1 MRPFLSSPVVLRPLR
16 PLLMLSLLLV
26 GLLAGGCSVLP
37 AQADDA
43 AVTTWAAGERAA
55 APELTFETLDGAAL
69 GLDALEGPVV
79 VNFWASWCGPC
90 RLEAPH
96 LTAVALNYADEG
108 VSVLGVNSDDTLA
121 GARSFAQANLAEAD
135 GSPAFP
141 SWFDPEQRVAAAFG
155 PQGPVSL
162 PTTLILDREHRVAV
176 RILGGVTGATLAPY
190 LDQVLT
196 EA

>member
-1 MRPFLSSPVVLRPLR
+1 MRRFGSSPLV
-16 PLLMLSLLLV
+16 LLLV
-26 GLLAGGCSVLP
+26 LGLLAAGCSILP

-43 AVTTWAAGERAA
+43 AVTTWAPAERAA
-55 APELTFETLDGAAL
+55 APELAVETLGGDELDLSAL
-69 GLDALEGPVV
+69 DGPVV

-96 LTAVALNYADEG
+96 LTAVAENYADEG
-108 VSVLGVNSDDTLA
+108 LSVLGVNSDDALA
-121 GARSFAQANLAEAD
+121 GARSFAQANLARPD

-162 PTTLILDREHRVAV
+162 PTTLVLDRDHRVAV
-176 RILGGVTGATLAPY
+176 RILGAVTGATLAPH
-190 LDQVLT
+190 LDQVLR